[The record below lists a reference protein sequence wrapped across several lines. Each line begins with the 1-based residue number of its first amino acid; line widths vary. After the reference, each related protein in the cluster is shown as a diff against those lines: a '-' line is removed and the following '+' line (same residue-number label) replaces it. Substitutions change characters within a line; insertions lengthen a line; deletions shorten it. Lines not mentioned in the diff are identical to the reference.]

1 MIVDIPDIEKKL
13 SDYFSKEY
21 NQDGEFMFS
30 HIGYRIKYFEYGHET
45 KMLDLNNEGRMIT
58 KKEDTEVIQRASA
71 SVPIFVPSGNDIL
84 SDYGKYMTIN
94 SGLNIKEIIDI
105 GTSPN
110 FDTSMIPVKLREELP
125 KEVIMI
131 DEETLGEA
139 MQNLGLPQYEFHFEN
154 LGSLG
159 DGRIR
164 TICSCVFPEDKHS
177 IKEAKE
183 MASEAVS
190 EYNKINGY
198 YQKYIEREKN
208 NNENQR

>member
-13 SDYFSKEY
+13 SDYFSKKY
-21 NQDGEFMFS
+21 NQEGEFMFS

-45 KMLDLNNEGRMIT
+45 KILDLNNGGKMIT
-58 KKEDTEVIQRASA
+58 KKEDTEVTQRVSA

-94 SGLNIKEIIDI
+94 SGLNIREIIDI

-110 FDTSMIPVKLREELP
+110 FDTSMIPIKLREELP

-154 LGSLG
+154 LGSMG
-159 DGRIR
+159 DGRIQ
-164 TICSCVFPEDKHS
+164 TICSCVFPENKHS
-177 IKEAKE
+177 IEETKE
-183 MASEAVS
+183 MASEAIS
-190 EYNKINGY
+190 EYNKINGH
-198 YQKYIEREKN
+198 YQKYIEREEN